1 MSIRSEV
8 NGLAGFMRGL
18 PRFLRRSI
26 TPEQARIVVLRRM
39 RERES
44 NFLASIEL
52 GVFGNPRSP
61 YRAMLRMAGC
71 ELGDIQRMLTA
82 DGLEN
87 TLRALRSADV
97 YVSFE
102 EFKGLRPIERGGRI
116 IPARPEDFDN
126 PLLTNY
132 HQVATGGTTGASRR
146 VMIDLD
152 HLVAGL
158 PMRVLGDEFHRTL
171 GVPGAF
177 WFEIPPGNGLD
188 SVLTRVPFCNV
199 PERWFTPI
207 RGGRDGAALRFRLA
221 THAIVSVA
229 RASGARIPGPEYLPL
244 DRAGVI
250 AQWAADALR
259 RRGACAVRAH
269 VSKAL
274 RVCIAAW
281 EQGIDLTGAVVC
293 GGGEPPTPAKVAQI
307 RRTGAQFFSGYHFT
321 EVGTVGLSCT
331 KSMDPNDQ
339 HLYLDHLA
347 LIQAPREVTG
357 YRMSVQSFHFT
368 TLLPT
373 APKLLLNAESDDYG
387 VVETRSCGC
396 PFEDLGFTTHLR
408 DIRSYRK
415 LTGEGV
421 TLVGS
426 DMERILEEDLPAR
439 FGGTPL
445 DYQLVEEEDELGF
458 TRLTIVVNPALPIS
472 DEQSVVD
479 AVLAALTRSGPAA
492 EMSRGIWSQ
501 ANTLRVRRESPRL
514 TPGGKMMPL
523 QVNRSAPASPSVQL
537 LTPSIERNV
546 R

>member
-8 NGLAGFMRGL
+8 SALAGFMRGL
-18 PRFLRRSI
+18 PGFLRLRI
-26 TPEQARIVVLRRM
+26 TPEQARAVVLRRM

-44 NFLASIEL
+44 NFLASMER

-71 ELGDIQRMLTA
+71 ELGDIQRMLNA
-82 DGLEN
+82 SGLED
-87 TLRALRSADV
+87 TLRNLRSAGV

-102 EFKGLRPIERGGRI
+102 EFKGLRPIERGGQI
-116 IPARPEDFDN
+116 IPARAEDFDN
-126 PLLTNY
+126 PLLKNY
-132 HQVATGGTTGASRR
+132 HQVATGGSTGASRR
-146 VMIDLD
+146 VTIDLD
-152 HLVAGL
+152 HLAAAL
-158 PMRVLGDEFHRTL
+158 PMRVLGDEFQRTL

-188 SVLTRVPFCNV
+188 SVLTRVPFSNV
-199 PERWFTPI
+199 PERWFTPVQ
-207 RGGRDGAALRFRLA
+207 GGRDGAALRFRLA

-229 RASGARIPGPEYLPL
+229 RASGARIPRPEYLPL
-244 DRAGVI
+244 DRAGVV
-250 AQWAADALR
+250 AHWAADALR
-259 RRGACAVRAH
+259 RRGACAIRTH

-274 RVCIAAW
+274 RVCLAAW
-281 EQGIDLTGAVVC
+281 EDGIDLTGAVIC

-331 KSMDPNDQ
+331 TSVDPNDQ
-339 HLYLDHLA
+339 HLYMDHLA
-347 LIQAPREVTG
+347 LIQAPREVPG
-357 YRMSVQSFHFT
+357 FQMSVQSFHFT

-373 APKLLLNAESDDYG
+373 APKFLLNAESDDYG

-396 PFEDLGFTTHLR
+396 PFQELGFTTHVR

-415 LTGEGV
+415 LSGEGV
-421 TLVGS
+421 TLIGS

-458 TRLTIVVNPALPIS
+458 TRLTIVVNPALPIP
-472 DEQSVVD
+472 DERSVVD
-479 AVLAALTRSGPAA
+479 TVLAALTRSGPAA

-501 ANTLRVRRESPRL
+501 ANSLRVRRESPRL
-514 TPGGKMMPL
+514 TRGGKMMPL
-523 QVNRSAPASPSVQL
+523 QVSRRASASPNVQ
-537 LTPSIERNV
+537 PPKSSIGMNGR
-546 R
+546 